1 LTCAFAISIAKREQA
16 LKIKYG
22 NINVVASDI
31 ILTNSSNVQ
40 CIVMLGFFGGL
51 IAGALGL
58 GGGVIFNPMLLMLGL
73 PPLVSSA
80 SGLFLVTF
88 SKVATSV
95 IYLVNG

>member
-1 LTCAFAISIAKREQA
+1 
-16 LKIKYG
+16 
-22 NINVVASDI
+22 
-31 ILTNSSNVQ
+31 
-40 CIVMLGFFGGL
+40 MLGFFGGL

-88 SKVATSV
+88 SKVATSI